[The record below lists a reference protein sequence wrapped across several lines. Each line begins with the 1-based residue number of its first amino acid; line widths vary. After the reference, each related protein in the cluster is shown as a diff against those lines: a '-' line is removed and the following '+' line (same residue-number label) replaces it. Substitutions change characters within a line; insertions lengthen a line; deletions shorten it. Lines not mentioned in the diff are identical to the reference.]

1 MFSLLVTKIT
11 RWYRFASA
19 ACGGETRRRRGG
31 DTPDYLS
38 PGQGSRGRQS
48 PGPLL
53 NNLHLKGAGRPP
65 APPAPIL
72 ADERFSSD
80 LCYCTR
86 RGNVCT
92 YVLQQQAIFVD
103 AANHIFDLRLLESD
117 VAQCIAAS
125 QPGYQFMGGDSI
137 ALESEPDAWDF
148 GKLAYLIIQAYN
160 RDWHRTP
167 PWFQA
172 SFFFLIPHGVLSC
185 YLLFKSANIEIGYSE
200 GERRYDTP
208 K

>member
-19 ACGGETRRRRGG
+19 ACGGETRRRRGR

-38 PGQGSRGRQS
+38 PGQGARQGTAV
-48 PGPLL
+48 PWTLL

-80 LCYCTR
+80 LCYFTR

-92 YVLQQQAIFVD
+92 YVL
-103 AANHIFDLRLLESD
+103 AADKALTKAL
-117 VAQCIAAS
+117 AS
-125 QPGYQFMGGDSI
+125 
-137 ALESEPDAWDF
+137 
-148 GKLAYLIIQAYN
+148 
-160 RDWHRTP
+160 
-167 PWFQA
+167 
-172 SFFFLIPHGVLSC
+172 
-185 YLLFKSANIEIGYSE
+185 
-200 GERRYDTP
+200 
-208 K
+208 